1 VRPKIASSLLL
12 AATLAA
18 TPAGAQSGP
27 ATSPGAQTQ
36 AQNLAEQLFVT
47 GKLFMQEKEYDRA
60 CPKFEES
67 FRLDPTATGTL
78 LNLALCYEAVGRY
91 ASAWSRFR
99 EVVAR
104 SRGKRED
111 RVKLA
116 EEHAVVAQRQRSMLT
131 LKVDPAASVTGFV
144 LRLDGEAIMS
154 AAWGTEIPVDP
165 GPRVVEAEAPGKV
178 PWRTTVD
185 VGPLRDR
192 RVVPVA
198 PLRDMPPPPPPPAPP
213 VATPTPPSAAPVQKV
228 DVAASLAA
236 ADAVASA
243 RARRTVGFTLAGLG
257 LLGIGAGAFFGALAL
272 KKNDQATSLC
282 PADRCRSQDD
292 ANAARS
298 AIDTARTDAA
308 VANLTIAAGIAAASG
323 GILLVLLSRAPA
335 EGSVRVAPGPTALG
349 LGAEARF

>member
-1 VRPKIASSLLL
+1 MKSILIATSLLVGAAL
-12 AATLAA
+12 APATARA
-18 TPAGAQSGP
+18 QSTPA
-27 ATSPGAQTQ
+27 AQTQ

-47 GKLFMQEKEYDRA
+47 GKLLMQEKEYDRA

-99 EVVAR
+99 EVASR

-111 RVKLA
+111 RRKTA
-116 EEHAVVAQRQRSMLT
+116 EEHAVAAQKQLSMLT
-131 LKVDPAASVTGFV
+131 LKVEPDANVQGFV

-178 PWRTTVD
+178 PWRTSVD
-185 VGPLRDR
+185 VGVRRDRRTVTVTPLRD
-192 RVVPVA
+192 A
-198 PLRDMPPPPPPPAPP
+198 PPPPPPIAPVVPPSPVAAPAPA
-213 VATPTPPSAAPVQKV
+213 ATQKV

-257 LLGIGAGAFFGALAL
+257 LVGIGAGAFFGALAL

-292 ANAARS
+292 ASTART
-298 AIDTARTDAA
+298 ALDTARTDAA
-308 VANLTIAAGIAAASG
+308 ISNLTIAAGIAAASG
-323 GILLVLLSRAPA
+323 GVLLVLLSRGPT
-335 EGSVRVAPGPTALG
+335 EGTLRVAPGPTALG
-349 LGAEARF
+349 FGAEARF